1 MGSVDGS
8 FLVGFI
14 YATLLIG
21 TVAYI
26 LIKGGIDE
34 RVVVGTLVL
43 GSIDTYLIY
52 KFLGQSFTALQM
64 PMLVNEA
71 LVLAVLLTVAL
82 WSKRFWPIPVA
93 SFQVAAFLSLL
104 TPYFGENIFS
114 HGLGVAQGIWA
125 YPQLVTLVWGTIRGN
140 NRRAQFNM
148 LRTS

>member
-8 FLVGFI
+8 PLVGVI

-26 LIKGGIDE
+26 LVRGGIDE
-34 RVVVGTLVL
+34 RIVVGILML

-52 KFLGQSFTALQM
+52 MFLGQSFTALQLLL
-64 PMLVNEA
+64 LVNEA
-71 LVLAVLLTVAL
+71 VVLAVLLTVAL

-104 TPYFGENIFS
+104 TPYFGVNILP

-140 NRRAQFNM
+140 NRRARFNM

>member
-8 FLVGFI
+8 PVVGVI

-26 LIKGGIDE
+26 LVRGGIDE
-34 RVVVGTLVL
+34 RIVVGILML

-52 KFLGQSFTALQM
+52 MFLDQSFTALQLLL
-64 PMLVNEA
+64 LVNEA
-71 LVLAVLLTVAL
+71 VVLTVLLTVAL

-104 TPYFGENIFS
+104 TPYFGVNILP

-125 YPQLVTLVWGTIRGN
+125 YPQLATLVWGTIRGN
-140 NRRAQFNM
+140 NRRARFNM

>member
-8 FLVGFI
+8 FLIGFI
-14 YATLLIG
+14 YATLLVG

-26 LIKGGIDE
+26 LVRGGIDE
-34 RVVVGTLVL
+34 RIVASTLVL
-43 GSIDTYLIY
+43 GSLDTYLIY
-52 KFLGQSFTALQM
+52 KFLGQSFTALQL

-71 LVLAVLLTVAL
+71 VVLAVLLTVAL

-114 HGLGVAQGIWA
+114 HGLGVAQGVWA
-125 YPQLVTLVWGTIRGN
+125 YPQLVTLVLGTVRGN
-140 NRRAQFNM
+140 NRRTGFNT